1 MNQEMG
7 ELREK
12 IQRLAPEN
20 SDTASEVTVDN
31 TESRQDDNV
40 RLEAG
45 DGVAMATGDAETGG
59 DAESK
64 REKTETRMDDGR
76 EAGNERETE
85 EMERLRD
92 ECCSY
97 KQKVSPGSY

>member
-12 IQRLAPEN
+12 IQRLTPEN
-20 SDTASEVTVDN
+20 SDTASEVTADN
-31 TESRQDDNV
+31 TESRQDDNM

-45 DGVAMATGDAETGG
+45 DGVAMATGDTETGG

-64 REKTETRMDDGR
+64 LKKTETRMDDGR
-76 EAGNERETE
+76 ETE
-85 EMERLRD
+85 ELERLRD
-92 ECCSY
+92 ECSSY
-97 KQKVSPGSY
+97 KQKVSPGLH

>member
-12 IQRLAPEN
+12 IQRLTPEN
-20 SDTASEVTVDN
+20 SDSASEVTVDN

-40 RLEAG
+40 RLEAS
-45 DGVAMATGDAETGG
+45 DGVAMATGDAETAD

-64 REKTETRMDDGR
+64 REKTETRMNDRRDTGT
-76 EAGNERETE
+76 ERQTE
-85 EMERLRD
+85 ELERLRD
-92 ECCSY
+92 ECSSY
-97 KQKVSPGSY
+97 KQKVSPGSH